1 MKKNKIILMI
11 SMIIFL
17 FAVFAVSQ
25 LEIESN
31 MEDMLPNDSESL
43 IATQAFNKYF
53 DSSDQMMVIITADE
67 EYLTDD
73 PELFHETSKQ
83 FMQDFSTVLRE
94 EEYIKSVMYKIDLNE
109 MKEFE
114 WAFLDLSIYK
124 DITTAIDK
132 TDVHTIE
139 NILKEVDQSN
149 DVADREEYI
158 QSETEKHYMM
168 IIKPLIDQ
176 KNFIES
182 REEFYTGINDHID
195 RLINEERYKH
205 LTVGLTGGAFI
216 QDLES
221 DKIAFD
227 SLLETMIIT
236 ISLILIVVIVFFG
249 NLKLPALAMYP
260 LLLGALLAGA
270 CAYLIYG
277 SINMFSVSF
286 ALLLMG
292 LGIDFAVHILAR
304 YQEEKLNG
312 KSLDEAVMIAKKSTG
327 SSIVIG
333 AITTAI
339 AFGAF
344 SIAKFKAFEE
354 MGIISAIG
362 LICLCLVMLI
372 LIPVL
377 IKLFDRSNSKIRTR
391 KMFVWLEQYTDLI
404 TKHGKWVVVTI
415 IMVCIGLFT
424 TVMDT
429 DMETELS
436 AIYPDNLPSLEWVE
450 TVEEAFN
457 HNINS
462 LSLYVDD
469 LKLLERVVDQL
480 EKREDIKKVDSI
492 LNYLPSDMTEKLTV
506 IQRLDIYLKTY
517 DMDLFSEY
525 HLKEMTINDLPNEI
539 QNNYLGKEGKL
550 RLEVV
555 PNIDIYNQED
565 YEKLMTGIEDI
576 VGRQPVGIPTI
587 MNEVTLLV
595 KEDMIKISF
604 ICLMIV
610 FAVAWIAF
618 KKIRYAVLTVIPLIL
633 TLYTTLGVLPIL
645 NIQINIFSI
654 AAFPLIIGI
663 GIDSAIHLI
672 HRLEDNC
679 ELALSQKVSNT
690 GKAIMLTALTSI
702 IGFGSLANINHPGLS
717 NLGLTVAVGM
727 ILSIIFTLTVIPI
740 GYTYLNK
747 H

>member
-17 FAVFAVSQ
+17 FAVFAVSR

-67 EYLTDD
+67 QYLTDA

-83 FMQDFSTVLRE
+83 FMQEFSKVLRE
-94 EEYIKSVMYKIDLNE
+94 EEYINSVMYKIDLNE

-114 WAFLDLSIYK
+114 WTFLDLSVYN
-124 DITTAIDK
+124 DITSAIDK
-132 TDVHTIE
+132 NDVLTIE
-139 NILKEVDQSN
+139 KILQEVELSN
-149 DVADREEYI
+149 GALDREEYI

-168 IIKPLIDQ
+168 IVKPLIDQ

-182 REEFYTGINDHID
+182 REAFYTGVNDHID
-195 RLINEERYKH
+195 RLTNEEHYEH

-227 SLLETMIIT
+227 SLLETMIVT

-277 SINMFSVSF
+277 SINMFSISF

-312 KSLDEAVMIAKKSTG
+312 KSLDQAVMIAKKSTG

-344 SIAKFKAFEE
+344 SIAEFKAFEQ

-372 LIPVL
+372 LMPIL
-377 IKLFDRSNSKIRTR
+377 IQLFDRSNSKIRTR
-391 KMFVWLEQYTDLI
+391 KMFVWLEHYTNLI
-404 TKHGKWVVVTI
+404 ITHGKWVVVI
-415 IMVCIGLFT
+415 IILVCIGLFS
-424 TVMDT
+424 TVMNT

-436 AIYPDNLPSLEWVE
+436 AVYPDNLPSLEWVE